1 MLHGVLIWKA
11 KATEVTETTQFKKEM
26 THETELYLHTLT
38 YLLHAAESF
47 MRS

>member
-1 MLHGVLIWKA
+1 MGILIWKT
-11 KATEVTETTQFKKEM
+11 KATEVTATTQFKKER
-26 THETELYLHTLT
+26 THETELYLLTLT